1 MDDGKRNWRKEI
13 KIIKKS
19 KLRFS
24 KHFKLQI
31 KMRCI
36 KMQDIN
42 NVLQFGEI
50 IQGHAP
56 GKYDNNIDHV
66 RVILGYGVKENPL
79 HLVVALRKEVVLVTA
94 YEPNL
99 KIWEND
105 YKTLKKKKT

>member
-1 MDDGKRNWRKEI
+1 MYDKKRNWRKELKTI
-13 KIIKKS
+13 KQS
-19 KLRFS
+19 KIRFS

-42 NVLQFGEI
+42 NVLQTGEI

-56 GKYDNNIDHV
+56 GQYDNNIDPV
-66 RVILGYGVKENPL
+66 RVILGYGIKGNPL
-79 HLVVALRKEVVLVTA
+79 HLVVALRKEVVLMTV

-105 YKTLKKKKT
+105 YKTLKKKKI